1 MFAGEFDTGGEVG
14 AAVRHRSHHSQPKR
28 TRLINMKK
36 LFRAIGMTL
45 LCAGSAHAGSAF
57 FDFNSDPSASGL
69 LTNYGNAAWSPVDGA
84 GTATNANDGYLVIT
98 GGS

>member
-1 MFAGEFDTGGEVG
+1 MPLFGTV
-14 AAVRHRSHHSQPKR
+14 SPYSNPIR
-28 TRLINMKK
+28 TRLKYMKK

-69 LTNYGNAAWSPVDGA
+69 LTNYNNATWSPVDGA
-84 GTATNANDGYLVIT
+84 GLPQTLTMVIW
-98 GGS
+98 